1 MRDGMRHYVNPD
13 ELEVLR
19 RFVEN
24 WEDLCDADHAI
35 LASLVKRL
43 REDVEQ
49 QSADTIRNIRLHA
62 VMELASDDLSVDD
75 NAEILEVD
83 NGYWVQSWTWVP
95 KE

>member
-19 RFVEN
+19 RFVED
-24 WEDLCDADHAI
+24 WEDLCDADHVI

-43 REDVEQ
+43 QEDIER
-49 QSADTIRNIRLHA
+49 QSADAIRNVRLHA
-62 VMELASDDLSVDD
+62 VTELASDDLSVDD
-75 NAEILEVD
+75 DAEVLEVD